1 MIMNE
6 TKTAIRTKPSNL
18 NETESL
24 DHILWDD
31 YSYRYN
37 CEHSL
42 DNQSAGLHLETLH
55 FNYPDD

>member
-37 CEHSL
+37 CEHFL
-42 DNQSAGLHLETLH
+42 DNQGAGFNLETLH
-55 FNYPDD
+55 SNYPDD